1 MTPFG
6 VLARLFDGEI
16 SAGRLRA
23 RLALSLAV
31 RLRLYRKLA
40 GLLGTGM
47 PLPRALDTLWQTVSD
62 DGRRPTLP
70 LAMAIDHWRKQVYDG
85 RTFGRSLADWV
96 PAREWMVIEAGS
108 GNLAQALEDAAGL
121 IETSR
126 RVVGAVV
133 GAVTYPAFLVLLLS
147 VILWIFSVQAIPAFA
162 QVKPMDQWTGLAAG
176 MGIMAQA
183 VHAGLLP
190 LAAAAALM
198 LAGALW
204 AMPRWTGDWRCA
216 FDRLAPWS
224 LYRMVVGAGFMA
236 SLVAFMRAGMPVP
249 EAVRR
254 LRPGAGPWLA
264 ERLDAALYYL
274 NSGYDLGTALHLAG
288 HRFPDR
294 SIVEDLRVYASL
306 GNLEGALQRIAAE
319 WTRESIERLNAFAD
333 SMKVAGMVLVAGMV
347 GWIQIGIITVQ
358 QQLTAGG

>member
-1 MTPFG
+1 MKPAD
-6 VLARLFDGEI
+6 VLAVKLA
-16 SAGRLRA
+16 AGRLRV
-23 RLALSLAV
+23 RLALSMKV

-40 GLLGTGM
+40 SLLRTGM
-47 PLPRALDTLWQTVSD
+47 PLPRALDTIWRTSSD
-62 DGRRPTLP
+62 DGRRSTTP
-70 LAMAIDHWRKQVYDG
+70 LALAIDHWRRQVYDG
-85 RTFGRSLADWV
+85 NSIGRILADWV
-96 PAREWMVIEAGS
+96 PTREWMVVEAGS
-108 GNLAQALEDAAGL
+108 GNLALALEDAAGL

-133 GAVTYPAFLVLLLS
+133 GAVTYPAFLVVLLS

-162 QVKPMDQWTGLAAG
+162 QVRPMEQWTGLAAG
-176 MGIMAQA
+176 MALVARA

-190 LAAAAALM
+190 SAAAGALA
-198 LAGALW
+198 LSGALW
-204 AMPRWTGDWRCA
+204 AMPRWTGEWRCA

-224 LYRMVVGAGFMA
+224 LYRMVVGAGFMNA
-236 SLVAFMRAGMPVP
+236 LVAFMRAGMPVP

-254 LRPGAGPWLA
+254 LRSGAVPWLA

-294 SIVEDLRVYASL
+294 EIIEDLRVYASL
-306 GNLEGALQRIAAE
+306 GNLEESLQKIAAE
-319 WTRESIERLNAFAD
+319 WTRESIERLDAFAD
-333 SMKVAGMVLVAGMV
+333 TMKIVGMVLVAGMV

-358 QQLTAGG
+358 QQLTGGG